1 MVELIM
7 FIVVVSVGV
16 AGVLQIINI
25 ATRNSADPL
34 ARKQALAIAEALLE
48 EVQLAAFTFCDP
60 TDANADA
67 ALDVTG
73 CTTPETLGPEGLA
86 GDLARPFDNIN
97 DYVTQWGVAQQ
108 AFGDPPVDVN
118 GTPLGPAGA
127 QYNATLM
134 LTPAPLNGIPSAA
147 DPANPVSMAGVNAL
161 RITVTV
167 TGGGET
173 ITLDGYRTRHAPRAV
188 P

>member
-1 MVELIM
+1 M
-7 FIVVVSVGV
+7 FIVVVSVGLV
-16 AGVLQIINI
+16 GVLQIMNI

-67 ALDVTG
+67 ALDVAG
-73 CTTPETLGPEGLA
+73 CTTPEALGPERLA